1 MKKSLI
7 LLLLFSVLS
16 ISTLILGACS
26 KEGSAEGTDKESS
39 SSAPVPPILI
49 TAQEAKE
56 MMDADSSALILDVR
70 TLDEYNEGHI
80 KGALLIPDSEISERA
95 LQEIPDLSTT
105 ILIYCRS
112 GRRSAL
118 AAQKLSE
125 LGYTKVYDFG
135 GIVDWSYETVK

>member
-1 MKKSLI
+1 MKKILI
-7 LLLLFSVLS
+7 LLLLFSALC
-16 ISTLILGACS
+16 ISTLILSACS
-26 KEGSAEGTDKESS
+26 KEGSDEGTDKESS
-39 SSAPVPPILI
+39 SSDPVAPILI

-56 MMDADSSALILDVR
+56 MMDADSSALVLDVR

-80 KGALLIPDSEISERA
+80 KDALLIPDSEISERA

-105 ILIYCRS
+105 ILVYCRS

-135 GIVDWSYETVK
+135 GIIDWPYETVK